1 MKSDQRDIL
10 GELFHGT
17 GNSKDVPGLEE
28 LESLIHSC
36 TEPQKRNTEAAKP
49 LPLRPRKKIRKK
61 KTTQYL
67 RRDVYEGLTQAK
79 KILKRM
85 LPEGVKSRASQSTL
99 VNHAVNKL
107 LQEIDEKGLES
118 SIVKSLMEKNEQ

>member
-1 MKSDQRDIL
+1 MKSNQRDIL
-10 GELFHGT
+10 GDLFFGT
-17 GNSKDVPGLEE
+17 GNTNDIPGLEG

-36 TEPQKRNTEAAKP
+36 TEPQKKNAAPIKK
-49 LPLRPRKKIRKK
+49 LPLHSKKKSRKK

-85 LPEGVKSRASQSTL
+85 LPEGAKSRASQSTL

-118 SIVKSLMEKNEQ
+118 SILKSLLEKKDQ